1 MAKKCLN
8 GQSKRLKAIEA
19 APNVTTICLT
29 HLGDERRVH
38 ASVALKK
45 ARSQR
50 LDEVMIIGR
59 ADNGELW
66 ASSSLNAGQSLWLL
80 EKLKER
86 ILSGNPWSIV

>member
-8 GQSKRLKAIEA
+8 GQSKRLKVIEA
-19 APNVTTICLT
+19 APNVTTIRLT
-29 HLGDERRVH
+29 QLGDERRVQ
-38 ASVALKK
+38 ANVLLKAAK
-45 ARSQR
+45 AQN
-50 LDEVMIIGR
+50 LDEVLIIGR
-59 ADNGELW
+59 DDKGELW